1 MILTSFLAFTVFAAV
16 LTYFITRNSEK
27 ASSTGFFLGGR
38 SLTFP
43 IIAGSLLLT
52 NLSTEQMV
60 GLNGAAFKDGL
71 AVMAWEVVAVIA
83 LVLMALFFLPK
94 FLRAGITTVPQF
106 LENRFDRRTQSLA
119 NMVFLLAYAFL
130 LIPIILYSGAV
141 GLSEMLDLKSLT
153 GITEP
158 VSFLGSIYQ
167 PDTVILWLTVFM
179 IGIMG
184 GIYTRFG
191 GLKTL
196 AVLDTINGIGLLV
209 GGFMI
214 VWFALNKV
222 SDGQGIIEG
231 WNVLKT
237 ANPERLNSIG
247 TSETSVPFS
256 TLFTGVALLNLFYWC
271 TNQQII
277 QRTLGASSLAEGQK
291 GVLLTAGLKLLGPIY
306 LVIPGI
312 IAFHL
317 FANDGIS
324 NDQAYGT
331 LVREVLPPQFTGFFA
346 AVMVGAILSSF
357 NAALNSTSALFS
369 LGFYKHVLNPNGSEA
384 STVRA
389 AKIFVVCIAMAA
401 MFVAPLLAGQD
412 SIFGYLQNMNAIYFI
427 PIFSVVLVGMLHSR
441 VPSIAAFVS
450 LILGLVLIAVKYF
463 VPGMGNAV
471 DSVFIYNFHFLG
483 FVFALLCLVMI
494 VWAKLAPRET
504 AWTLE
509 MSTPIDMTPWKGAK
523 LASAILVITVISI
536 YVFFAL

>member
-1 MILTSFLAFTVFAAV
+1 MVLLSFLGFTIFAAV
-16 LTYFITRNSEK
+16 VTFMITRNSEK
-27 ASSTGFFLGGR
+27 SSSTGFFLGGR

-43 IIAGSLLLT
+43 VIAGSLLLT

-94 FLRAGITTVPQF
+94 FLKAGITTVPQF
-106 LENRFDRRTQSLA
+106 LENRFDKRTQSLT

-141 GLSEMLDLKSLT
+141 GLSVMLDLKTLT

-158 VSFLGSIYQ
+158 VSFLGTMHD
-167 PDTVILWLTVFM
+167 PDTVILWLTVFL

-196 AVLDTINGIGLLV
+196 AVLDTINGIGLLI

-214 VWFALNKV
+214 AWFALDRV
-222 SDGQGIIEG
+222 SDGQGILEG
-231 WNVLKT
+231 WSILKE

-247 TSETSVPFS
+247 TSDTSVPFS

-277 QRTLGASSLAEGQK
+277 QRTFGASSLAEGQK
-291 GVLLTAGLKLLGPIY
+291 GVLLTGALKLLGPIY
-306 LVIPGI
+306 LVLPGI

-317 FANDGIS
+317 FAADGIT

-331 LVREVLPPQFTGFFA
+331 LVREVLPPQLTGFFA

-369 LGFYKHVLNPNGSEA
+369 IGFYKHMISPNASEA
-384 STVRA
+384 STMRA
-389 AKIFVVCIAMAA
+389 AKIFVVTIAIAA

-412 SIFGYLQNMNAIYFI
+412 SIFGYLQKMNGIYFI
-427 PIFSVVLVGMLHSR
+427 PIFSVVVVGMLHSR
-441 VPSIAAFVS
+441 VPSVAAFTAL
-450 LILGLVLIAVKYF
+450 LIGLVMLAVKYF
-463 VPGMGNAV
+463 VPGLDEAV
-471 DSVFIYNFHFLG
+471 DKIFLYNFHFLG
-483 FVFALLCLVMI
+483 FVFALLVLIML
-494 VWAKLAPRET
+494 VWAAVKPRET
-504 AWTLE
+504 AWILE
-509 MSTPIDMTPWKGAK
+509 TDTPIDMTPWKGAK
-523 LASAILVITVISI
+523 IASVILIVVVIAI
-536 YVFFAL
+536 YVSFAG